1 MQQSDERKKK
11 NAFLKEV
18 HKRYNELNTDS
29 FSITTRTNLL
39 TRYLTRGKECRF
51 FLNKES
57 FETLF
62 LVLNDIILPENKVTL
77 IVTKDVLKNE
87 EKSPIEQLP
96 YMVDPEQQNQTKPR
110 ISNLLTQE
118 NIYISELI
126 NIPPFIVVD
135 HRSYLIGS
143 KDDKTN
149 EPFFI
154 CALNAPFDC
163 EQAKRLD
170 LLYRTFS
177 EIKMDS
183 TPFKELSAQKI
194 TQQTIPL
201 PFNQNV
207 NTKI

>member
-1 MQQSDERKKK
+1 MTQSDERMKK

-18 HKRYNELNTDS
+18 HKRYHELNTDS
-29 FSITTRTNLL
+29 FSVTSRTNLL
-39 TRYLTRGKECRF
+39 TRYLTRGKECSF

-62 LVLNDIILPENKVTL
+62 PVLNDIILPENKVTL
-77 IVTKDVLKNE
+77 IVTNDVLKNE
-87 EKSPIEQLP
+87 EKSLIEQLP

-110 ISNLLTQE
+110 ISDLLTQE
-118 NIYISELI
+118 NIYISEPI
-126 NIPPFIVVD
+126 NISPFIVID
-135 HRSYLIGS
+135 HRSYLFGS

-177 EIKMDS
+177 RIKMDS
-183 TPFKELSAQKI
+183 TPFKELSAQQI

-207 NTKI
+207 NTKV